1 MQMSIARIGS
11 SDINFPDAQCRYT
24 DPEIF
29 FPHIYNGREK
39 ISQANKTAI
48 KICES
53 CVHEVDCA
61 AYAIIDPELYGIWG
75 ATTYKQRKQIRKKLN
90 INGDNNNNAIHNEH
104 TSTNI

>member
-1 MQMSIARIGS
+1 MSTARVGS

-29 FPHIYNGREK
+29 FPHIYNGREQL
-39 ISQANKTAI
+39 SQANKTAI

-61 AYAIIDPELYGIWG
+61 AYAIVDSTLYGIWG
-75 ATTYKQRKQIRKKLN
+75 ATTYKQRQKIRKKLK
-90 INGDNNNNAIHNEH
+90 INESINDNDNDN
-104 TSTNI
+104 